1 MTISDEQAGGIGA
14 LTGLSEWWSED
25 LWKYSLQKQN
35 KTRKDIKNN
44 HFSPWTLTMVYK
56 EKLISVYF
64 RKTIELQ

>member
-1 MTISDEQAGGIGA
+1 MV
-14 LTGLSEWWSED
+14 EWD

-64 RKTIELQ
+64 KKTIKLQ